1 LAASAL
7 GAAAGVALAI
17 VLLSGGS
24 AGKPGAID
32 TPAVPAKTE
41 ARTPSPQAPAQAP
54 EPSPAS
60 TLTSFYTRAA
70 NDDFAGAWAMGTD
83 NLHGQFGS
91 LATFQSTLAT
101 LESIT
106 FPTMR
111 VISQSGSTATVE
123 FSSVA
128 KHPDRTDHCTGRAT
142 LVRQGPAWLVDHLD
156 VQC

>member
-1 LAASAL
+1 
-7 GAAAGVALAI
+7 VALAI

-24 AGKPGAID
+24 ADKPGAVD
-32 TPAVPAKTE
+32 TPAAPVKTE
-41 ARTPSPQAPAQAP
+41 ARTPSPPAPAPAQAP
-54 EPSPAS
+54 KASPAS

-83 NLHGQFGS
+83 NLHAQFGS

-101 LESIT
+101 LESIS
-106 FPTMR
+106 FPALRATGL
-111 VISQSGSTATVE
+111 SGSTATVE

-142 LVRQGPAWLVDHLD
+142 LVRQRPGWLVDHLD